1 MEAATQINKRFP
13 KVSSNEIDIFIE
25 KLKESN
31 IPYVLRERDD
41 FIGWD
46 VKIPSVRAWEDE
58 TPGSQA
64 ISVVCL
70 NVSFGGKD
78 GLLEAWAKTEQDVTG
93 YLTADLAYKYVTDHL
108 KGYALMEDAEQ

>member
-1 MEAATQINKRFP
+1 MTNLVPSVPMDQM
-13 KVSSNEIDIFIE
+13 DIFIK
-25 KLKESN
+25 KLDDNN
-31 IPYVLRERDD
+31 IPYVFRERDD

-46 VKIPSVRAWEDE
+46 VKIPSVKAWEEE

-70 NVSFGGKD
+70 SISFGGKD
-78 GLLEAWAKTEQDVTG
+78 GLLEAWAKTEEDVTG